1 MAKSGVKKNYIYN
14 LAYQILAMLA
24 PLITT
29 PYISRILGAKNIG
42 IYSYTLSIV
51 TYFTLFLVL
60 GLHMYGQREIAYSQD
75 DLHNQSVIFA
85 RVQLYKLITTFI
97 CLVLYIMYTMLFSEH
112 RLIMLAQGIAIFTA
126 FFDIS
131 WYFIGCEQFSL
142 MVMRNTIVKI
152 VGIASVFVF
161 VKSSDDL
168 LLYVF
173 IMALINLLGNLSLW
187 GFLFGRLDRIAL
199 NEINIFKDN
208 RTIIEL
214 FIPLIAVQVYNVLDK
229 TMLGSS
235 IGDLVEC
242 GYYEQTTK
250 IINLCMTIITSFG
263 TVLAPHMAAEFVKG
277 NKERI
282 SEQINNAFI
291 FIGAIMFPVFWGIV
305 SIVDNMVPW
314 FFGNG
319 YDKVALLI
327 KLYAVVLLIIPISNL
342 AACSILTPS
351 KQHNKSTIAVIIGA
365 LINFLLNLILIPHF
379 MSVGAAVATIVAE
392 IIVTVLHLYYVR
404 DYLNF
409 RMIFVDY
416 AKYCLMA
423 LGMGV
428 VSYVVGKMLKCTG
441 INGILLTAVQII
453 AGVMVYGLL
462 TVFVIKDNNVV
473 AKINELR
480 RKVR

>member
-60 GLHMYGQREIAYSQD
+60 GLHMYGQREIAYSQEN
-75 DLHNQSVIFA
+75 LHNQSVIFA
-85 RVQLYKLITTFI
+85 RVQLYKLITTCI
-97 CLVLYIMYTMLFSEH
+97 CLVLYIMYTILFSEH

-131 WYFIGCEQFSL
+131 WYFIGLEQFSL

-152 VGIASVFVF
+152 LGIASVFVF

-199 NEINIFKDN
+199 KEIHIFKDN

-327 KLYAVVLLIIPISNL
+327 KLYAVVLLVIPISNL
-342 AACSILTPS
+342 ASCSILTPS

-365 LINFLLNLILIPHF
+365 LVNFGLNLILIPHF

-392 IIVTVLHLYYVR
+392 VIVTVLHLYYVR

-409 RMIFVDY
+409 RSISGNY
-416 AKYCLMA
+416 AKYCIAA
-423 LGMGV
+423 LCMGA
-428 VSYVVGKMLKCTG
+428 VSYIVGRMLNYAG
-441 INGILLTAVQII
+441 IKGILLTAMQII
-453 AGVMVYGLL
+453 AGVIVYGAI

-473 AKINELR
+473 AKINEVR

>member
-97 CLVLYIMYTMLFSEH
+97 CLVLYIMYTILFSEH

-342 AACSILTPS
+342 ASCSILTPS

-365 LINFLLNLILIPHF
+365 LVNFLLNLILIPHF

-409 RMIFVDY
+409 RAIFVNY

>member
-29 PYISRILGAKNIG
+29 PYISRIIGAKNIG

-97 CLVLYIMYTMLFSEH
+97 CLVLYIMYTLLFSEH

-152 VGIASVFVF
+152 LGIASVFVF

-342 AACSILTPS
+342 ASCSILTPS

-365 LINFLLNLILIPHF
+365 LVNFLLNLILIPHF

-409 RMIFVDY
+409 RAIFVNY

>member
-14 LAYQILAMLA
+14 LAYQILAMLV

-97 CLVLYIMYTMLFSEH
+97 CLVLYIMYTLLFSEH

-152 VGIASVFVF
+152 LGIASVFVF

-199 NEINIFKDN
+199 NEIHIFKDN

-277 NKERI
+277 NKERV

-291 FIGAIMFPVFWGIV
+291 FTGAIMFPVFWGIV

-409 RMIFVDY
+409 RMIFVNY
-416 AKYCLMA
+416 ANYCLMA

-453 AGVMVYGLL
+453 AGVIVYGLL

>member
-14 LAYQILAMLA
+14 LAYQILAMLV

-97 CLVLYIMYTMLFSEH
+97 CLVLYIMYTLLFSEH

-152 VGIASVFVF
+152 LGIASVFVF
-161 VKSSDDL
+161 VKYSDDL

-199 NEINIFKDN
+199 NEIHIFKDN

-277 NKERI
+277 NKERV

-409 RMIFVDY
+409 RMIFVNY
-416 AKYCLMA
+416 ANYCLMA

>member
-14 LAYQILAMLA
+14 LAYQILAMLV

-97 CLVLYIMYTMLFSEH
+97 CLVLYIMYTLLFSEH

-152 VGIASVFVF
+152 LGIASVFVF

-199 NEINIFKDN
+199 NEIHIFKDN

-277 NKERI
+277 NKERV

-409 RMIFVDY
+409 RMIFVNY
-416 AKYCLMA
+416 ANYCLMA

-453 AGVMVYGLL
+453 AGVIVYGLL

>member
-29 PYISRILGAKNIG
+29 PYISRVLGAQNIG

-60 GLHMYGQREIAYSQD
+60 GLHTYGQREIAYSQD
-75 DLHNQSVIFA
+75 NIHNQSVVFA
-85 RVQLYKLITTFI
+85 RIQLCKLITTSI
-97 CLVLYIMYTMLFSEH
+97 CIILYVIYTIFFSEH
-112 RLIMLAQGIAIFTA
+112 RLIMFAQGIAIFTV

-131 WYFIGCEQFSL
+131 WYFIGLEQFSL

-152 VGIASVFVF
+152 LGIASVFIF
-161 VKSSDDL
+161 VRNSNDL

-173 IMALINLLGNLSLW
+173 IMALISLLGNLSLW
-187 GFLFGRLDRIAL
+187 GFLSGRLDKVEL
-199 NEINIFKDN
+199 KEIHIFKDN

-235 IGDLVEC
+235 IGNLVEC

-263 TVLAPHMAAEFVKG
+263 TVMAPHMAAEFVKG
-277 NKERI
+277 NKKRI
-282 SEQINNAFI
+282 SEEVNNAFI
-291 FIGAIMFPVFWGIV
+291 FIGAIMFPVFFGII

-314 FFGNG
+314 FFGAG

-327 KLYAVVLLIIPISNL
+327 KLYAVVLVIIPISNL
-342 AACSILTPS
+342 AACAILTPS
-351 KQHNKSTIAVIIGA
+351 KQHNKSTLAVIVGA
-365 LINFLLNLILIPHF
+365 LVNFLMNLILIPLF

-392 IIVTVLHLYYVR
+392 TIVTVLHLYYVSG
-404 DYLNF
+404 YLDF
-409 RMIFVDY
+409 KLIIGSYV
-416 AKYCLMA
+416 KYCVAAMC
-423 LGMGV
+423 MGV
-428 VSYVVGKMLKCTG
+428 VSYLIGRILNNAQTSG
-441 INGILLTAVQII
+441 IIVTVVQIV
-453 AGVMVYGLL
+453 AGVLIYGLI
-462 TVFVIKDNNVV
+462 TVFVIKDKNAV

-480 RKVR
+480 RKIR

>member
-97 CLVLYIMYTMLFSEH
+97 CLVLYIMYTILFSEH

-152 VGIASVFVF
+152 LGIASVFVF

-199 NEINIFKDN
+199 DEINIFKDN

-342 AACSILTPS
+342 ASCSILTPS

-365 LINFLLNLILIPHF
+365 LVNFLLNLILIPHF

-409 RMIFVDY
+409 RAIFVNY

-453 AGVMVYGLL
+453 AGVIVYGLL

>member
-97 CLVLYIMYTMLFSEH
+97 CLVLYIMYTLLFSEH

-152 VGIASVFVF
+152 LGIASVFVF

-342 AACSILTPS
+342 ASCSILTPS

-365 LINFLLNLILIPHF
+365 LVNFLLNLILIPHF

-409 RMIFVDY
+409 RAIFVNY

-428 VSYVVGKMLKCTG
+428 VSYVVGEMLKCTG

>member
-97 CLVLYIMYTMLFSEH
+97 CLVLYIMYTLLFSEH

-152 VGIASVFVF
+152 LGIASVFVF

-342 AACSILTPS
+342 ASCSILTPS

-365 LINFLLNLILIPHF
+365 LVNFLLNLILIPHF

-409 RMIFVDY
+409 RAIFVNY

>member
-97 CLVLYIMYTMLFSEH
+97 CLVLYIMYTILFSEH

>member
-97 CLVLYIMYTMLFSEH
+97 CLVLYIMYTILFSEH

-152 VGIASVFVF
+152 LGIASVFVF

-199 NEINIFKDN
+199 DEINIFKDN

>member
-97 CLVLYIMYTMLFSEH
+97 CLVLYIMYTILFSEH

-263 TVLAPHMAAEFVKG
+263 TVLAPHMATEFVKG
-277 NKERI
+277 NKERL

-342 AACSILTPS
+342 ASCAILTPS

-365 LINFLLNLILIPHF
+365 LVNFLLNLIIIPHF

-409 RMIFVDY
+409 RVIFVNY

>member
-29 PYISRILGAKNIG
+29 PYISRIIGAKNIG

-97 CLVLYIMYTMLFSEH
+97 CLVLYIMYTLLFSEH

-152 VGIASVFVF
+152 LGIASVFVF

-199 NEINIFKDN
+199 NEIHIFKDN

-277 NKERI
+277 NKERV

-409 RMIFVDY
+409 RMIFVNY